1 MAQAVECLPSMYKSL
16 VQNAET
22 NTHTPQNPKN
32 TTTKKPDWDG
42 GEFLLTYYCFS

>member
-22 NTHTPQNPKN
+22 NTHTHPKTQKTQRQKN
-32 TTTKKPDWDG
+32 QTG
-42 GEFLLTYYCFS
+42 MVENFY